1 MYDSSSVRVS
11 KPWQPTRRFWVGL
24 GLGLLLVVAAV
35 FVVRHWSQIYAAT
48 EEFIAK
54 QIGAKVEQVLVT
66 GVTYT
71 NPAELRE
78 ALGIKKGDT
87 LVGFKAAEA
96 RARIEAIDWVRV
108 AAVERKLPSTI
119 KIQIYEYIPLAL
131 VEMNDGEW
139 VIDREGRLIAR
150 KDNRLNNLPILRGEG
165 ASEQAAPLFSMLGE
179 QPILM
184 NSLKSADYIGT
195 RRWDVTFANNVRVM
209 LPEENPVQALKILI
223 ELNNRRNVLSI
234 EGATVDLRLS
244 DRIILRLPENSPLQL
259 L

>member
-1 MYDSSSVRVS
+1 MYDSSTVRVS

-24 GLGLLLVVAAV
+24 GVSVVVVALAALV
-35 FVVRHWSQIYAAT
+35 IRNWAPIYAAT

-54 QIGAKVEQVLVT
+54 QIGATVEQVLVT

-71 NPAELRE
+71 NPSELRE
-78 ALGIKKGDT
+78 ALAIKKGDT

-108 AAVERKLPSTI
+108 ASVERKLPSTI

-150 KDNRLNNLPILRGEG
+150 KDNRLGSLPILRGEG

-184 NSLKSADYIGT
+184 NSLKSADYIGG
-195 RRWDVTFANNVRVM
+195 RRWDVTFASNVRVM
-209 LPEENPVQALKILI
+209 LPEENPVQALKILM

-234 EGATVDLRLS
+234 EGCTVDLRLP
-244 DRIILRLPENSPLQL
+244 DRIVLRLPENSPMQL